1 MGPVFSQLVRVIHES
16 DVRVVCRMHSHS
28 GKKCGQQWQHGGRAR
43 RQKKKGEKSLKKEQL
58 QKSFKPKDSN
68 CLGRIEKFWQHG
80 DRQKTRGKVK
90 NKKRKELFKCAR

>member
-1 MGPVFSQLVRVIHES
+1 MWPTVAAWGQGPQA
-16 DVRVVCRMHSHS
+16 
-28 GKKCGQQWQHGGRAR
+28 K
-43 RQKKKGEKSLKKEQL
+43 KKKGEKSLKKEQL

-90 NKKRKELFKCAR
+90 KKKKKRAT

>member
-1 MGPVFSQLVRVIHES
+1 MWPIVAAWGQGPQ
-16 DVRVVCRMHSHS
+16 
-28 GKKCGQQWQHGGRAR
+28 A
-43 RQKKKGEKSLKKEQL
+43 KKKGEKSLKKEQL

-90 NKKRKELFKCAR
+90 KKEKKRAT

>member
-16 DVRVVCRMHSHS
+16 DVRVVCIVILVKNVANS
-28 GKKCGQQWQHGGRAR
+28 GSMGAGPAGK
-43 RQKKKGEKSLKKEQL
+43 KKKGEKSLKKEQL

-90 NKKRKELFKCAR
+90 KKKKRKEQRAR